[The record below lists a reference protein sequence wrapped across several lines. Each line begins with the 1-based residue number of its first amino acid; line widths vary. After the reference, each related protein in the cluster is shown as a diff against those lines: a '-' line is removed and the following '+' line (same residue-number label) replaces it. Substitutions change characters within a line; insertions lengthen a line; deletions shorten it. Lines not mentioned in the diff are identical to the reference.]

1 MKKVKEIDGVR
12 TYEINWENRPTK
24 YTYNQELIFPRN
36 TYNPWFDD
44 KEFMD
49 IYSSQVRLNTLVDI
63 YRCYELWDIA
73 KRLKDTKGS
82 ILEVGVWK
90 GGTGCLLAENIN
102 LNDSLFLCDTF
113 NGVVKTSEKDNFYKG
128 GEHDDVDFERVKEI
142 FRGYD
147 QKNIQILKGIFPDE
161 TSKDIDSNEQFKL
174 CHIDV
179 DAYEPAKDIF
189 EWVWPKTIRNGYVIF
204 DDYGFASCEGIT
216 QLVNDIVNTRTDLHF
231 LYNVNGHAILI
242 KK

>member
-90 GGTGCLLAENIN
+90 GGTGCLLA
-102 LNDSLFLCDTF
+102 
-113 NGVVKTSEKDNFYKG
+113 
-128 GEHDDVDFERVKEI
+128 
-142 FRGYD
+142 
-147 QKNIQILKGIFPDE
+147 
-161 TSKDIDSNEQFKL
+161 
-174 CHIDV
+174 
-179 DAYEPAKDIF
+179 
-189 EWVWPKTIRNGYVIF
+189 
-204 DDYGFASCEGIT
+204 
-216 QLVNDIVNTRTDLHF
+216 
-231 LYNVNGHAILI
+231 AILLMEL
-242 KK
+242 

>member
-1 MKKVKEIDGVR
+1 MKKVKEVDGVR
-12 TYEINWENRPTK
+12 TYEINWEERPNQ
-24 YTYNQELIFPRN
+24 YTFNQELIFPRN

-44 KEFMD
+44 KVFMD
-49 IYSSQVRLNTLVDI
+49 IYSKNVQLNTLVDI
-63 YRCYELWDIA
+63 YRCYELWGIS
-73 KRLKDTKGS
+73 KRLKDIDGS

-90 GGTGCLLAENIN
+90 GGTGFLLAENIN
-102 LNDSLFLCDTF
+102 SNDSLFLCDTF

-128 GEHDDVDFERVKEI
+128 GEHDDVDFERVKDL

-161 TSKDIDSNEQFKL
+161 TSKDINSNEQFKL

-179 DAYEPAKDIF
+179 DAYESAKDIF

-216 QLVNDIVNTRTDLHF
+216 QLVNDIVNTRNDLHF